1 MGGMDTGVTSPRV
14 LVVDDDSDVLASLER
29 GLRLS
34 GFEVAT
40 AVDGAEALRSATEN
54 RPDAI
59 VLDINMP
66 VLDGVSVVTAL
77 RAMDNDVPVCVLSAR
92 SSVDDRV
99 AGLEAGADDYLVKP
113 FVLAELVARVKA
125 LLRRRGS
132 TATSSSETITVGP
145 LEVDIPGRRAR
156 VNGVDVD
163 LTKREFDLLAVLAEH
178 KTAVLSRAQLLELVW
193 GYDFAADTNVVDV
206 FIGTCGANWR
216 PAVALGC
223 CIPSAESDSC
233 CVCSDGACMNILSR
247 IFARTPSLRT
257 RVVVATAI
265 GAAIPVLIVGT
276 VVWVGITND
285 RKERLDRRLDEA
297 AGFAIPFVPRGL
309 DEIPR
314 SPNDQDALI
323 TVRRGNVIKSNSDIT
338 LPKLQD
344 DYADTYVRGVRYRV
358 RTVEI
363 PGPEPT
369 SVAVGA
375 TYDATVAETN
385 NLHRRVLLI
394 CTFAIGAAAVFAWL
408 LAAFAVRPFKQ
419 LAEQTRSIDAGDEAP
434 RVEVHGASEAIE
446 IAEAMRGMLQRIW
459 NEQNRTKE
467 ALASA
472 RDFAAV
478 SSHELRTPLTAMRT
492 NLEVL
497 STLDL
502 PDDQRKEVLNDVI
515 RTQSRIEA
523 TLSALE
529 RLAQGELSTSD
540 DHVPVDITDLLDRA
554 AHDAARIYPDL
565 DVSLVPSP
573 TCIIVGLPAGL
584 RLAVDNAIANAVKH
598 GGATLVQLSAVS
610 SRAGV
615 EIAIDDNGSG
625 VPEGERQVVFER
637 FSRGSTASHSGSGL
651 GLALVA
657 QQAQLHGGT
666 ASLEN
671 SPLGGARL
679 VLRLPGPS

>member
-1 MGGMDTGVTSPRV
+1 
-14 LVVDDDSDVLASLER
+14 
-29 GLRLS
+29 
-34 GFEVAT
+34 
-40 AVDGAEALRSATEN
+40 
-54 RPDAI
+54 
-59 VLDINMP
+59 
-66 VLDGVSVVTAL
+66 
-77 RAMDNDVPVCVLSAR
+77 
-92 SSVDDRV
+92 
-99 AGLEAGADDYLVKP
+99 
-113 FVLAELVARVKA
+113 
-125 LLRRRGS
+125 
-132 TATSSSETITVGP
+132 
-145 LEVDIPGRRAR
+145 
-156 VNGVDVD
+156 
-163 LTKREFDLLAVLAEH
+163 
-178 KTAVLSRAQLLELVW
+178 
-193 GYDFAADTNVVDV
+193 
-206 FIGTCGANWR
+206 
-216 PAVALGC
+216 
-223 CIPSAESDSC
+223 
-233 CVCSDGACMNILSR
+233 MNIVPR

-297 AGFAIPFVPRGL
+297 AGFAVPFVPRGL

-314 SPNDQDALI
+314 SPRNQGALI
-323 TVRRGNVIKSNSDIT
+323 TVRRGDMVKSNSDIT
-338 LPKLQD
+338 LPELRA
-344 DYADTYVRGVRYRV
+344 DYADTDIRGVRYRV
-358 RTVEI
+358 RTIEV

-369 SVAVGA
+369 SLAVGA
-375 TYDATVAETN
+375 TYDATLAETN

-394 CTFAIGAAAVFAWL
+394 CVFAVFAAAVFAWL

-419 LAEQTRSIDAGDEAP
+419 LAQQTRLIDAGDEAP
-434 RVEVHGASEAIE
+434 RVEVHGASEAVE

-459 NEQNRTKE
+459 DEQNRTME
-467 ALASA
+467 ALTSA

-497 STLDL
+497 ATLDM
-502 PDDQRKEVLNDVI
+502 PEEQRKEVLSDVV

-554 AHDAARIYPDL
+554 AHDANRIYPDL

-598 GGATLVQLSAVS
+598 GGATRVQLSAVS

-615 EIAIDDNGSG
+615 EIAVDDDGSG
-625 VPEGERQVVFER
+625 VPEAEREVVFER

-657 QQAQLHGGT
+657 QQAHLHSGI
-666 ASLEN
+666 ASLAT

-679 VLRLPGPS
+679 LLKLPAPS